1 MVDYIAKKVYT
12 NQQSLASLDT
22 KVSAIQV
29 ELQKFKES
37 QKDIKDLVKEE
48 GSKRFEIKKS
58 EYEVSITMH
67 CYSSP

>member
-1 MVDYIAKKVYT
+1 MVDYIAKKVYA
-12 NQQSLASLDT
+12 NQQSLASLDA